1 MNSLG
6 LVWGRPSPA
15 LLAKELDA
23 ATMRAVTYDH
33 VGSTIEPER
42 WPLRTNHSRSITIGH
57 GQAMFEAACEGLRR
71 WECHRGIGAFV
82 VPDSAPLTLGTT
94 LLVTLRLGPVS
105 IIVPDRIVA
114 VVDVTTQSA
123 EGTHRTFGFAYGT
136 IEGHQERGEESYL
149 VEIDAQGVVT
159 ATIRVD
165 ASAATWAAKLVS
177 PAVIAFQHAAVN
189 RYLGALARYA
199 RSVGEPLRDRPTELR
214 RPDQ

>member
-1 MNSLG
+1 MGRESTVSSGVGMNSLG

-33 VGSTIEPER
+33 VGSTIEPEQ
-42 WPLRTNHSRSITIGH
+42 WPLRTTHSRSVTIGH
-57 GQAMFEAACEGLRR
+57 GQTMFEAACEGLRR
-71 WECHRGIGAFV
+71 WECHRGVGAFV
-82 VPDSAPLTLGTT
+82 FPDSAPLTLGTT

-114 VVDVTTQSA
+114 VVDDATQSA

-149 VEIDAQGVVT
+149 VEKDAQGVVT

-165 ASAATWAAKLVS
+165 ASAATWGAKLVS

-189 RYLGALARYA
+189 RYLGALATYA
-199 RSVGEPLRDRPTELR
+199 RSVG
-214 RPDQ
+214 